1 MLDALLVIIFKW
13 VGDRNDRND
22 KENGKSYMRRIGRG
36 LQISCHSCHWCH
48 GGVSDAGIS
57 FYREALQGWGI
68 HIYSAK
74 IYRLNAKSGY
84 RI

>member
-1 MLDALLVIIFKW
+1 WKVGHEKNWQRFTDQLSFLSLVSW
-13 VGDRNDRND
+13 
-22 KENGKSYMRRIGRG
+22 
-36 LQISCHSCHWCH
+36 